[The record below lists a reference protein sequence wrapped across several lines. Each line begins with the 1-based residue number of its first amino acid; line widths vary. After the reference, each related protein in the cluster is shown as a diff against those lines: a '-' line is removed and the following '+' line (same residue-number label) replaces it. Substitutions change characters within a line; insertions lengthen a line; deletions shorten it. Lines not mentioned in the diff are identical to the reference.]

1 MVHYLGPNPLRT
13 LYDAVEAMRR
23 EPAEAPNLPRTAK
36 LLAQGRS
43 RMARKVGEEAIE
55 VAIEAM
61 RGDREATVLEA
72 ADLLYNLTV
81 LLADMGITPDEVWA
95 ELRRRELTFGVAEKL
110 PKTDSLS
117 PPPPPVQA
125 PPAPPAPSPPAKR
138 RKQTK

>member
-23 EPAEAPNLPRTAK
+23 EPAEAPSLPRTAK

-95 ELRRRELTFGVAEKL
+95 ELRRRELTYGAAEKL
-110 PKTDSLS
+110 PKTDGLS
-117 PPPPPVQA
+117 PPPPVQA
-125 PPAPPAPSPPAKR
+125 PPNPVKR
-138 RKQTK
+138 RKQDK